1 MAKNTIA
8 YYTKSGRVKSTFCDA
23 PLVITPTTFTLFTAG
38 TEGSK
43 ILSIQV
49 LNNSFGSST
58 TLRFYTNDGSD
69 NLIAEVTGTEI
80 TANSDIFS
88 YISLPVNSN
97 GEKYMNIEAGVTIK
111 LITPPSNANDAT
123 IFIYAEDY

>member
-8 YYTKSGRVKSTFCDA
+8 YYTKSGRVKSTYCDA
-23 PLVITPTTFTLFTAG
+23 PFVVTPTTFTLFTAG

-49 LNNSFGSST
+49 LNNTFTSGT
-58 TLRFYTNDGSD
+58 ILRFYTNDGAD
-69 NLIAEVTGTEI
+69 NLIAELSGTEI
-80 TANSDIFS
+80 TADNNVFS
-88 YISLPVNSN
+88 YINLPTNSN
-97 GEKYMNIEAGVTIK
+97 GDKYMNIEAGITIK
-111 LITPPSNANDAT
+111 LITPASAPNDAT